1 MAKSPLSSG
10 FRIAAIILRAMAVG
24 GEVERR
30 FSAEYFL
37 SAGARP
43 AAPATEKRLITVDKR
58 LTAADER
65 LCRVA
70 SETVTSKRHES
81 KRQASDTSMCT
92 AACT

>member
-10 FRIAAIILRAMAVG
+10 LRIAAIILRAMAVG
-24 GEVERR
+24 GVEKR
-30 FSAEYFL
+30 FSAEKFL
-37 SAGARP
+37 SAARP
-43 AAPATEKRLITVDKR
+43 VAPVTEKRLITVDKR

-81 KRQASDTSMCT
+81 KRQASDTSMGT

>member
-1 MAKSPLSSG
+1 MAKPPLSSG

-37 SAGARP
+37 SAARP
-43 AAPATEKRLITVDKR
+43 AAPVTEKRLTTVDKR

-70 SETVTSKRHES
+70 SGKMTSKRHE
-81 KRQASDTSMCT
+81 KRQASDTSMGT
-92 AACT
+92 AART